1 MNIPLQKI
9 KSALYVFA
17 WIFIVIIGWFLWFFA
32 RYYLVDVWSLFF
44 PLTFGLGI
52 GIISGLDPKRAFLA
66 CLVGFFIIA
75 LLIGFYFSIFE
86 DLVFFG
92 ILCGLFAMAGAIL
105 RRILF
110 RRGVEDLYMEPWQW
124 IILIGGVTILADR
137 LTILSTFQGL
147 FVYCRISSFVR
158 FFVPSLIGLF
168 ALGLYTGVFFTVEY
182 DELMKAVKIVSLGA
196 HGLFLVY
203 MVLRYIINTVS
214 WKPFLTASLM
224 VLFFVVVYKGTQI
237 GYNFRDRRE

>member
-1 MNIPLQKI
+1 MVGWFMW
-9 KSALYVFA
+9 ALNVGYL
-17 WIFIVIIGWFLWFFA
+17 IGIGDCNFIV
-32 RYYLVDVWSLFF
+32 V
-44 PLTFGLGI
+44 FGLAV
-52 GIISGLDPKRAFLA
+52 GIISGLNPIKAFIT
-66 CLVGFFIIA
+66 CFSGFFIIA
-75 LLIGFYFSIFE
+75 LWVGFYLSIFG

-92 ILCGLFAMAGAIL
+92 ILCGVFATAGAVI

-110 RRGVEDLYMEPWQW
+110 RRGIEDLYLKPWQW
-124 IILIGGVTILADR
+124 IILIGGITVLADY
-137 LTILSTFQGL
+137 LTIPGAFSKL
-147 FVYCRISSFVR
+147 FVYYRISSFVR

-168 ALGLYTGVFFTVEY
+168 ALGLYTGVFFNGEY
-182 DELMKAVKIVSLGA
+182 DELMKSVNIVSLGA